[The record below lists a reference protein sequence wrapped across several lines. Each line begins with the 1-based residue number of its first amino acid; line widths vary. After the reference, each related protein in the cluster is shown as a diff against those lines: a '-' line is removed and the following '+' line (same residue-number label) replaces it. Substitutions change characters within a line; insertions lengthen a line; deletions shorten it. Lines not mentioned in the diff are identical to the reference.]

1 VTDPRIAYRA
11 RGVPTLEPRPQ
22 RGSMEEVAD
31 DLGLW
36 VEATADAVAEA
47 MKDGDH
53 APFSARVSQ
62 QRLAEFYGTTLWDTN
77 GMPSAQLWL
86 REYHRV
92 GADGLREAV
101 DGGAKWRR
109 AQGLPVTLP
118 PPTAMGSLAPRGA
131 PTGPEEETPAG
142 PTTPVGEEVP
152 GAAPRRPGY

>member
-1 VTDPRIAYRA
+1 MTDPRIAYRA
-11 RGVPTLEPRPQ
+11 RGVPTLEPKPQ

-36 VEATADAVAEA
+36 VEATADATAEA

-62 QRLAEFYGTTLWDTN
+62 QRLAEFYGTTLWDVN
-77 GMPSAQLWL
+77 GMPNAQLWL
-86 REYHRV
+86 REYQRV

-118 PPTAMGSLAPRGA
+118 PPTAMGSGPTEPESLPRAERREEAPVAPEEAARVAPVPPRG
-131 PTGPEEETPAG
+131 
-142 PTTPVGEEVP
+142 
-152 GAAPRRPGY
+152 Y